1 MQVLSRRLR
10 LAGDFDFRVVAKRT
24 PGFVGADL
32 QALMK
37 ESAALAVKRI
47 FRELEAAAAAAE
59 AEGGVGG
66 AATGEHLPGTP
77 GAVPAPQQEAQQE
90 AERTQDVQQPASAGD
105 GSQQAEG
112 REGQEPAPA
121 GAAAAAA
128 PAARRLGGGAL
139 SGAELAG
146 LAITMADFEE
156 AIPKVQPS
164 VRREGFATTPD
175 VTWDDVGSLGDV
187 REELAFA
194 ITQPVAHPEVF
205 EAMGLRPATGVLLF
219 GPPGGRPLQGPGP
232 GWGCGR
238 RGGGKAGW
246 RLLSRCISSTA
257 AATSLAFLPYGCRLN
272 PTALLPAHTCSTRLR
287 QDVGGQGGGR
297 RVGCQLYLHQGT
309 GAA

>member
-59 AEGGVGG
+59 AEGGACG
-66 AATGEHLPGTP
+66 AAAQGRPPATP
-77 GAVPAPQQEAQQE
+77 GAAPAPQQQQQAQQE
-90 AERTQDVQQPASAGD
+90 LVDRTQDVQQPASAGD

-112 REGQEPAPA
+112 QEPVGGA
-121 GAAAAAA
+121 GAALAPAAAAVAAA
-128 PAARRLGGGAL
+128 PAPRRLGGGAL

-219 GPPGGRPLQGPGP
+219 GPPGGRALQGPGP
-232 GWGCGR
+232 GWGCGC
-238 RGGGKAGW
+238 RGGGKAG
-246 RLLSRCISSTA
+246 C
-257 AATSLAFLPYGCRLN
+257 GC
-272 PTALLPAHTCSTRLR
+272 
-287 QDVGGQGGGR
+287 
-297 RVGCQLYLHQGT
+297 
-309 GAA
+309 

>member
-1 MQVLSRRLR
+1 M
-10 LAGDFDFRVVAKRT
+10 VAKRT

-47 FRELEAAAAAAE
+47 FRQLEAAAEAAAAE
-59 AEGGVGG
+59 GG
-66 AATGEHLPGTP
+66 AGDTTPAQGPPPTTP
-77 GAVPAPQQEAQQE
+77 GAAPPPQQQQQQQQE
-90 AERTQDVQQPASAGD
+90 LAERAQDVQQPAAAGD
-105 GSQQAEG
+105 GLQQSEG
-112 REGQEPAPA
+112 REGPERPGA
-121 GAAAAAA
+121 GSAAA
-128 PAARRLGGGAL
+128 PAQRRLGAGAL

-219 GPPGGRPLQGPGP
+219 GPPGAPG
-232 GWGCGR
+232 
-238 RGGGKAGW
+238 AGVA
-246 RLLSRCISSTA
+246 RA
-257 AATSLAFLPYGCRLN
+257 G
-272 PTALLPAHTCSTRLR
+272 
-287 QDVGGQGGGR
+287 
-297 RVGCQLYLHQGT
+297 
-309 GAA
+309 